1 MTLVETTAF
10 TRLITELVSDDDYA
24 KFQRELAESPEKGD
38 LMAECGG
45 VRKVR
50 ISAIVT

>member
-24 KFQRELAESPEKGD
+24 KF
-38 LMAECGG
+38 
-45 VRKVR
+45 
-50 ISAIVT
+50 